1 MKYLNEG
8 HGITGRNVQQ
18 EGSCKR
24 CLIGYL
30 DYGHATKLV
39 YSGLKWCLVNG
50 ASILLKWGAN
60 KRYLPVS
67 ESGAVEIMPFG

>member
-8 HGITGRNVQQ
+8 HGITERNVQH

-30 DYGHATKLV
+30 DYWHATKLV
-39 YSGLKWCLVNG
+39 DSGLKWCLVNG
-50 ASILLKWGAN
+50 ASILLKQGAN

-67 ESGAVEIMPFG
+67 ESGVSEIMPLG